1 MNSTKTGFVKGIA
14 QRINNGLAGELRV
27 FRQLF
32 KLMKPYPL
40 NVVAIVLLGLAASLA
55 EGFGLSLFVP
65 FLESLSISG
74 SPANTGFPAVL
85 NGLFASFPE
94 GSRVV
99 VIPLCI
105 FGAIVLKNV
114 LLLSNLA
121 LFAKLNAK
129 ISHQLRSRTF
139 QQQLAVSDS
148 FLSRQDPGELLST
161 LASETW
167 RTSDAL
173 QRMVQ
178 LIITSC
184 TVIVFITLMLLLSW
198 PLTLVVAIAM
208 MSISAIARLLTWRIK
223 GLGQQAVTIN
233 RQLAVRMCEG
243 LAGMRTI
250 RSFGRER
257 YEQARFDKTSQQ
269 VSQVFLKLS
278 LLGFLVNPTYE
289 VLGAL
294 LLLSVLGVTLSQ
306 GWIGL
311 PTLLIFVLIL
321 YQLQPRVKT
330 LGNEY
335 VGLVGLI
342 SSIET
347 VLSFLDSSD
356 KPYIS
361 SGYRTFAGLQKMV
374 EFDCV
379 SFRYD
384 KAGSLALDNVSL
396 SIPQGKTTA
405 LVGPSG
411 AGKSTLINLLFRF
424 YDPIDGT
431 LRVDGRPIR
440 ELNLADW
447 RSQIA
452 LVSQDIYLFS
462 GSVYDNIAYGRLEA
476 TEADIF
482 AAARQANADTF
493 IRELPDGY
501 DTLVGDR
508 GTNLSGGQRQRIALA
523 RAIVRDPDILILDE
537 ATNAL
542 DTLSESLIQEALERF
557 SKGRTVIAI
566 AHRLS
571 TIEKADQIVVMQ
583 SGQIVDRGT
592 LRQLLAREGLFCEL
606 YRLQYRHALS
616 NH

>member
-1 MNSTKTGFVKGIA
+1 MKTKVGLAKAIA
-14 QRINNGLAGELRV
+14 RRINSSLASELRV

-32 KLMKPYPL
+32 KLVRPYPL
-40 NVVAIVLLGLAASLA
+40 NVVAIVILGLAASLA

-65 FLESLSISG
+65 FLESLSISET
-74 SPANTGFPAVL
+74 ATNTGFPAIL
-85 NGLFASFPE
+85 NSLFTSFPE
-94 GSRVV
+94 RSRVV

-105 FGAIVLKNV
+105 FGSIVLKNA

-184 TVIVFITLMLLLSW
+184 TIVVFTTLMLLLSW
-198 PLTLVVAIAM
+198 RLTIVVAIAM
-208 MSISAIARLLTWRIK
+208 TLISAVARLLTWRTK
-223 GLGQQAVTIN
+223 SLGQQAVMIN
-233 RQLAVRMCEG
+233 RQLALRMCEG

-257 YEQARFDKTSQQ
+257 YEQARFDKTSKQ

-294 LLLSVLGVTLSQ
+294 LLLSVLGITLSQ
-306 GWIGL
+306 GWIAL

-330 LGNEY
+330 LGNDY

-347 VLSFLDSSD
+347 VLSFLDSD

-361 SGYRTFAGLQKMV
+361 SGHLAFNQLQEAI
-374 EFDCV
+374 EFDRV

-384 KAGSLALDNVSL
+384 PSGSLALNNVSL

-411 AGKSTLINLLFRF
+411 AGKSTIINLLFRF
-424 YDPIDGT
+424 YDPTDGR
-431 LRVDGRPIR
+431 LRVDRRSIR
-440 ELNLADW
+440 ELNLTDW

-476 TEADIF
+476 SEAEIF

-493 IRELPDGY
+493 IQALPNGY
-501 DTLVGDR
+501 NTLVGDR

-557 SKGRTVIAI
+557 SQGRTVIAI

-583 SGQIVDRGT
+583 SGQIVDCGT
-592 LRQLLAREGLFCEL
+592 LRQLLAREGLFSDL